1 MERKKRRMV
10 NNLTMSPRPVTEP
23 TMVELKPLKITAEE
37 GADKIKPKNTGRTIN
52 LDCQS
57 HKNYEAWKGST
68 LPRNKIETLK
78 NRHSP
83 VLPS

>member
-57 HKNYEAWKGST
+57 HKKKGRSRT
-68 LPRNKIETLK
+68 SLLLDRELQ
-78 NRHSP
+78 
-83 VLPS
+83 